1 MLKMIVQYIILC
13 ISIYSSITYCYNRYS
28 GYIYI
33 YVTCTLVY
41 TVQYVFIVCFGVV
54 GSVNISS
61 GFFLSIFRG
70 VSPILFDGISVY
82 LLSGPFFQY
91 ILQDS
96 RDVFQRLFNFCKIF
110 TENSVYIIL

>member
-13 ISIYSSITYCYNRYS
+13 ISIYGSVTYCYNRYS
-28 GYIYI
+28 GFIYI
-33 YVTCTLVY
+33 YMLHVLWFTLCSMCLLCVLEW
-41 TVQYVFIVCFGVV
+41 
-54 GSVNISS
+54 SVRSIYLQ
-61 GFFLSIFRG
+61 GFFSIFRG

-110 TENSVYIIL
+110 TENSVYII